1 MALLAVG
8 YRLPAGGLPSAA
20 KALLTPENIRAGVH
34 IKGGGVDVTGA
45 LPTTGVV
52 GVFGLCGGSWYADYV
67 PGGQWSTY
75 GPTFTGSC
83 LAKITAETTADGTRS
98 RTYSTTVTTAFTGVV
113 QISCT
118 RSFNVSVT
126 SGDLSF
132 SSTSSGDKVS
142 AEHVFNLGDKI
153 SISWNNG
160 QRPGGIMLLVMFVR
174 TK

>member
-1 MALLAVG
+1 MAVG

-20 KALLTPENIRAGVH
+20 KSLLTPENIRAGVH